1 MQIQIPNNKTKTSLS
16 RFFVFPKL
24 IGRAGFLSLVILS
37 SIATIAILP
46 IHVSNDNSL
55 AVTSEPVKSTITLT
69 TVQDSAT
76 AILAAS
82 ADGTL
87 VTSSSEQEASFSV
100 ATDNATGYTLGISAI
115 DDEGTLSNGT
125 VDSLDSIATSLTTE
139 AFDTSANN
147 GKWGFRPSRYQDE
160 ATNTIIDNTGDG
172 AVYLPSPTTAATT
185 LDVTDSAN
193 NEANT
198 YTIGL
203 GARADYTKASGEYT
217 KTLVLVATGNPVGY
231 SISFNPNTTDEIEN
245 FPEPITS
252 STPNLTVALP
262 STAPSRALYE
272 FDGWCLGTVTTSNFV
287 DTCNGEVFQAGDTIS
302 IDQTASNIVNLTAM
316 WSANTVTITKQYR
329 LETASGTWGEYIVE
343 EPEIIVY
350 GSPYTY
356 TKTMSGYRGGSANG
370 SAATATIAEATT
382 DQTLSLDLYRNTYTL
397 SMNYNT
403 TYIASISGAGTYRWG
418 QPVSISAAY
427 TSTGEFLAWSQTA
440 GTTGS
445 FGNTAAASTTFTMP
459 QSNAT
464 IYANGQILSMQN
476 LPSGR
481 CPTSGATARD
491 TRDNNQYLVRQ
502 LPDGRCWLQDNLRLN
517 LTSVSLESLKGRTN
531 ATDQILTY
539 LKNGGGSAP
548 NASTGVRAITS
559 GAGSYNVPNIVNS
572 QINTTTTV
580 FGSGS
585 NKVGVYYNFCA
596 ASAGS
601 YCYGSGS
608 GSGSISN
615 DICPSGWRLP
625 TINEYTNL
633 YNKTGTANFRREF
646 SVLWSGNYWSGNG
659 GVHGI
664 GSFMYVWASDY
675 YSTDY
680 RYTINVTSEGNYRI
694 PDNDN
699 RSRAITVR
707 CILK

>member
-1 MQIQIPNNKTKTSLS
+1 MQIQIPNQTRKKGLS
-16 RFFVFPKL
+16 SYFALAKLISRAGLLATFLLPLVFAATVFPL
-24 IGRAGFLSLVILS
+24 YTPTDS
-37 SIATIAILP
+37 
-46 IHVSNDNSL
+46 SL
-55 AVTSEPVKSTITLT
+55 AADGKPVESTITLSTSHDT
-69 TVQDSAT
+69 TTTSMDVDAEGIFVSSAPE
-76 AILAAS
+76 
-82 ADGTL
+82 D
-87 VTSSSEQEASFSV
+87 EATFSIT
-100 ATDNATGYTLGISAI
+100 TDNYTGYTLGVSADN
-115 DDEGTLSNGT
+115 DDGTLVNESN
-125 VDSLDSIATSLTTE
+125 DSLASIDSSLAADSFNSSE
-139 AFDTSANN
+139 NN

-160 ATNTIIDNTGDG
+160 ATNAIIDNTGDG

-217 KTLVLVATGNPVGY
+217 KTFILVATGNPVGY

-252 STPNLTVALP
+252 STPELTVALP

-356 TKTMSGYRGGSANG
+356 TKTMSGYRGDSAND
-370 SAATATIAEATT
+370 SAATITIAEATT

-418 QPVSISAAY
+418 VAVPVSATY

-481 CPTSGATARD
+481 CPTTGATARD

-580 FGSGS
+580 YGSGS

-633 YNKTGTANFRREF
+633 YNKTGTSNFRREF

-680 RYTINVTSEGNYRI
+680 RYTINVTNEGNYRI